1 MRNKIAIGLVS
12 FALISSCANLLDAI
26 PKTVELDLKAV
37 KKIEL
42 PGIPEWLFNFCDH
55 LN

>member
-1 MRNKIAIGLVS
+1 MRNKIAIGLIS
-12 FALISSCANLLDAI
+12 FALISSCANLLGAL

-37 KKIEL
+37 EVI
-42 PGIPEWLFNFCDH
+42 GIPEWMLSFCDF